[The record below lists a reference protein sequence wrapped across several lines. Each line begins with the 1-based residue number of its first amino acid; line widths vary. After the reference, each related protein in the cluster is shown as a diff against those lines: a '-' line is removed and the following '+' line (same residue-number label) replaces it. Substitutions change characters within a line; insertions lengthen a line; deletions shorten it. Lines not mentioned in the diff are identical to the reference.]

1 MKKRRQTRI
10 KRKRMRT
17 GRNKNRNKDRNK
29 NRNGI
34 KKQKNQNW
42 MNPSSKIYN
51 KINKVSEMVRVFC
64 KPLDLYLAAHFP
76 SLKQIEKQINTIEVS
91 HSRCLWC
98 QKEME
103 ECFDARWIFFADQ
116 SLCQECQDKIF
127 KKNKPDWIKIHQV
140 LKQKG
145 WTQRRKSSKRKKHS
159 DKFYFRQDL
168 SLSDQEESGPLSLFE
183 KTEDLQSMYE
193 QFTFLNDRV
202 LNRCFLEHEQNLIK
216 ELKHCAIYTLE
227 IMDSKW
233 LSKGYAP
240 ISEIFRSQNCFVF
253 PLLIMDERNQIVPA
267 SHIQKVKPKQKAN
280 HGRLNKK
287 TEAIRKHRQTEK
299 IKKTR
304 ITVFLTEPDIS
315 RQDLDLRMNLVDQ
328 FFDDIKPDLIITLF

>member
-127 KKNKPDWIKIHQV
+127 KKNKPDRIKIHQV

-145 WTQRRKSSKRKKHS
+145 WTQRRKSSKERSILINSIFDRIYLCQTKKNQDHFLCL
-159 DKFYFRQDL
+159 KRQ
-168 SLSDQEESGPLSLFE
+168 
-183 KTEDLQSMYE
+183 K
-193 QFTFLNDRV
+193 
-202 LNRCFLEHEQNLIK
+202 
-216 ELKHCAIYTLE
+216 
-227 IMDSKW
+227 
-233 LSKGYAP
+233 
-240 ISEIFRSQNCFVF
+240 IFNPCMNS
-253 PLLIMDERNQIVPA
+253 
-267 SHIQKVKPKQKAN
+267 SH
-280 HGRLNKK
+280 
-287 TEAIRKHRQTEK
+287 
-299 IKKTR
+299 
-304 ITVFLTEPDIS
+304 F
-315 RQDLDLRMNLVDQ
+315 
-328 FFDDIKPDLIITLF
+328 